1 MCCLNVAAVHSSR
14 QLNRE
19 TKIGQTKTRNLA
31 VAVGL
36 GRLDTPVFDT
46 YTPSLALRLESLSEP
61 LKEKLLLSF

>member
-1 MCCLNVAAVHSSR
+1 VLPECSR
-14 QLNRE
+14 RSFFSAINRE